1 MVAGTGTLQNPEQIG
16 FGYQNIKEV
25 KTRQKTRTWHFKA
38 ERVIDFS
45 WAADP
50 AYQHDVV
57 KTKGGVELH
66 FFYKNFPESWKQLQ
80 QIMPEVLDFYE
91 AKVGKYPWDHYSFIQ
106 AGQGAME
113 YAMCTFIEGGKD
125 PKTLIRTACHE
136 LAHTWFEHIFAI
148 DEQQYPWF
156 DEGFTCFLQLWAD
169 AEVVQKDPMANFS
182 DSRRKAFLDY
192 IQDNQEEDPSIRADF
207 FERTRS
213 YFSTAYA
220 KGTMFASHLDYII
233 GRRAMERTF
242 KRFYKEYAFTHPTPE
257 NFVRCAE
264 KESGMQLFWFLN
276 EFMHTNHHIGYCIEK
291 VEAKGDKT
299 LVTLSKKGRI
309 PMPLD
314 LIVIPNGQKPFSLYI
329 PIDLT
334 FGEKPNPFIN
344 MERIVLP
351 VWNWA
356 ENTYQFELDLPFT
369 KVRNISIDP
378 QEFMAD
384 PNTEC
389 HNYYIVTNDE

>member
-1 MVAGTGTLQNPEQIG
+1 
-16 FGYQNIKEV
+16 
-25 KTRQKTRTWHFKA
+25 
-38 ERVIDFS
+38 
-45 WAADP
+45 
-50 AYQHDVV
+50 
-57 KTKGGVELH
+57 
-66 FFYKNFPESWKQLQ
+66 
-80 QIMPEVLDFYE
+80 MPEVLDFYE
-91 AKVGKYPWDHYSFIQ
+91 AKVGKYPWSHYSFIQ

-125 PKTLIRTACHE
+125 PEALIRTACHE
-136 LAHTWFEHIFAI
+136 LAHTWFQHIFAI

-169 AEVVQKDPMANFS
+169 AEVVKKEPVANFS
-182 DSRRKAFLDY
+182 EFRHKAFLKY
-192 IQDNQEEDPSIRADF
+192 VSENQEEDPSIRADF
-207 FERTRS
+207 FERSRS

-233 GRRAMERTF
+233 GRKAMERTF

-264 KESGMQLFWFLN
+264 KESGMQLFWFLK
-276 EFMHTNHHIGYCIEK
+276 EFMHTTHHIGYCIEK
-291 VEAKGDKT
+291 VEAKGEKT
-299 LVTLSKKGRI
+299 LVTLTKKGRI

-329 PIDLT
+329 PTDLT

-351 VWNWA
+351 IWNWA
-356 ENTYQFELDLPFT
+356 EKTYQFELNLPFT
-369 KVRNISIDP
+369 QVRNISIDP

-384 PNTEC
+384 PNPEC
-389 HNYYIVTNDE
+389 HSY